1 MATIKE
7 QLEAI
12 DAAINAILTTGQRI
26 KTPTAEVEH
35 ASLAELRSERAR
47 LEEKLA
53 LENGGGGS
61 GGIVRGIFL
70 G

>member
-12 DAAINAILTTGQRI
+12 DAAINDILTTGQRI

-53 LENGGGGS
+53 LENGGS
-61 GGIVRGIFL
+61 GGIVRGDFL